1 METKITTKAGT
12 SFSQGTRLFTH
23 QIITTEDLIAFKQEL
38 LTEFEKLF
46 KSYSTQTQRRWLKA
60 HQVRKLLNI
69 SAGTLQ
75 TLKSSGVIPYTKIGG
90 VHFFDYEDIQ
100 RILQEGK
107 NKRCVG
113 MSFNLK

>member
-1 METKITTKAGT
+1 METKRTKQLRT
-12 SFSQGTRLFTH
+12 SVQGTRLFAH
-23 QIITTEDLIAFKQEL
+23 QLLTSEDLIAFKQEL

-46 KSYSTQTQRRWLKA
+46 KSYSASTQKRWLKA

-69 SAGTLQ
+69 SIGTLQ
-75 TLKSSGVIPYTKIGG
+75 TLKSNGILPYTKIGG

-107 NKRCVG
+107 NRTKRI
-113 MSFNLK
+113 

>member
-1 METKITTKAGT
+1 METKTITKPGT
-12 SFSQGTRLFTH
+12 FSQGTRLFTH
-23 QIITTEDLIAFKQEL
+23 QLITSEDLIAFKQEL

-46 KSYSTQTQRRWLKA
+46 KSYSMTTQKKWLKA

-69 SAGTLQ
+69 SIGTLQ
-75 TLKSSGVIPYTKIGG
+75 TLKSNGILPYSKMGG

-107 NKRCVG
+107 NKPVRV
-113 MSFNLK
+113 

>member
-1 METKITTKAGT
+1 METKIITKPGT
-12 SFSQGTRLFTH
+12 HSQGTRLFTH
-23 QIITTEDLIAFKQEL
+23 QLITSEDLITFKQEL

-46 KSYSTQTQRRWLKA
+46 KSYSTSMQRRWLKA

-69 SAGTLQ
+69 SIGTLQ
-75 TLKSSGVIPYTKIGG
+75 TLKSNGILPYTKIGG

-107 NKRCVG
+107 NVRI
-113 MSFNLK
+113 